1 MTMHIIDGFAL
12 EDEFELKYKES
23 VNDMKKLISEG
34 NLSSNEKKELIH
46 FLMRDLEEQEIDEMY
61 AKLKSCCSKKEN

>member
-23 VNDMKKLISEG
+23 LNDMKKRLSEG

-46 FLMRDLEEQEIDEMY
+46 FLMKNLEEQEIDEIY
-61 AKLKSCCSKKEN
+61 EKLKNK

>member
-23 VNDMKKLISEG
+23 VNGMKKRLSEV

-46 FLMRDLEEQEIDEMY
+46 FLMRDLEEQEINEMY
-61 AKLKSCCSKKEN
+61 AKLKNK